1 MKEEKLKKLSEK
13 KRSRLMRNKNHAS
26 VLQEMR
32 NARRALDLVDSL
44 DNEEEEEEETKI
56 FAKDAENLYVE
67 TVQIFKNLSVVPYK
81 FDLHKLV
88 KIIGL
93 REFQGKIFAALLYE
107 QNDGQIVTVGVE
119 EMTVLKKNYSG
130 LLSQYLQEALL
141 NN

>member
-1 MKEEKLKKLSEK
+1 
-13 KRSRLMRNKNHAS
+13 MRNKNHAS

-67 TVQIFKNLSVVPYK
+67 TVQIFKNLSVVPSK

-119 EMTVLKKNYSG
+119 EMTVLKKNHSG